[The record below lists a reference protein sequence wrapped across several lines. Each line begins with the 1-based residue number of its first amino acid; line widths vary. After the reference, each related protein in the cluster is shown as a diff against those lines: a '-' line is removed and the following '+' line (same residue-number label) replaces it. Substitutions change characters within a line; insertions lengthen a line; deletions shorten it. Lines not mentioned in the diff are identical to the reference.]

1 MFQNIT
7 ESFAVGNLISQ
18 EALTELHQKGYRTVI
33 DLCTPTEANQLNADE
48 VKKIGFD
55 YISVPVDR
63 QNIPLDK
70 LAEFTQAVDANNP
83 PVYTRCA
90 SGLRAGV
97 MTLLT
102 LAQRE
107 GWTEQEYLAQRQ
119 KLGID
124 YNHDS
129 PVEALAREYF
139 IESKSQFFS

>member
-1 MFQNIT
+1 MFQTIT
-7 ESFAVGNLISQ
+7 ESLAVGNLISQ

-33 DLCTPTEANQLNADE
+33 DLCTPTEPNQLNAEE
-48 VKKIGFD
+48 VKQIGFD
-55 YISVPVDR
+55 YIRVPVDR
-63 QNIPLDK
+63 QHIPLDK
-70 LAEFTQAVDANNP
+70 LAEFIQVVDATNQ

-124 YNHDS
+124 YNHNS

-139 IESKSQFFS
+139 IESQNQFLS

>member
-1 MFQNIT
+1 MFQTIT

-18 EALTELHQKGYRTVI
+18 EALREIHQKGYRTVI
-33 DLCTPTEANQLNADE
+33 DLCTPTEANQLNAEE
-48 VKKIGFD
+48 VKQIGFD

-63 QNIPLDK
+63 QHITLDK
-70 LAEFTQAVDANNP
+70 LAEFTQVVDATNQ

-97 MTLLT
+97 LTLLT

-124 YNHDS
+124 YNPNS

-139 IESKSQFFS
+139 IEVQGQILS